1 MISYGNIMQPYY
13 WYDMPSYWLIK
24 EFKLYLTIYYK
35 DQDMGVHVWHINLT
49 IYYKDQDMGVHVR
62 HISFIRIQI
71 RCLLRQ

>member
-1 MISYGNIMQPYY
+1 MQPYY

-35 DQDMGVHVWHINLT
+35 DQDMGVHVRHINLT